1 MNIEDISPYD
11 KEYSVIWMYRI
22 LVIVMLNKG
31 IRTDEYV
38 KLSAW
43 CAAVAAVKNI
53 CGIN

>member
-1 MNIEDISPYD
+1 
-11 KEYSVIWMYRI
+11 
-22 LVIVMLNKG
+22 MLNKG

-53 CGIN
+53 CGINQVTSVALSN